1 MIYDVIVIGAGSA
14 GSVLAARLSEDPAR
28 SVLLLEAG
36 PDYPDLDL
44 LPDELK
50 RGNNLLRSAFGPHS
64 WEYLGNI
71 TERQSAAIPIPRGK
85 VVGGSGAVNGQVFLR
100 GIPEDYDGW
109 ADQGNDEW
117 AFANLLPYFRKM
129 ESDQDFQG
137 DFHGSEGPV
146 PVRRYRRL
154 DMVPFAQAFY
164 EACLSEGFPESLDE
178 NSPDTTGIGPAPL
191 NHRDGVRMS
200 MSLAYLSEARHR
212 LNLTIRANAP
222 VRRILFDG
230 ARAIGVEVE
239 SGGERMTVEGKEIIL
254 SSGGIASPQLLMLS
268 GVGPAAAL
276 ADVGIDVVHE
286 LPGVGHNLRDHPMAM
301 ALYEYQGELPD
312 DTEAMIQTLLRYTT
326 EGSTTRDDMHVG
338 VLSLD
343 PAHVPEGLPLD
354 IGGKCITIYSSVQNA
369 LSAGELRLRSSNPDD
384 PPVMEFR
391 YLSDPWDLQRMRVG
405 VRLSVR
411 LGDYPAFRGLI
422 TRRISPDDDDLASD
436 EALDAW
442 LLDNIG
448 TQYHTSGTC
457 KMGHTADPMAVVDQ
471 YCRVHGIEGLRVA
484 DTSVMPDVIRA
495 NTNCTAVLIAERVAD
510 WVKEGR

>member
-1 MIYDVIVIGAGSA
+1 MVYDVIVIGAGTA
-14 GSVLAARLSEDPAR
+14 GSVLAARLSEDPDR

-36 PDYPDLDL
+36 PDYPDPEL
-44 LPDELK
+44 LPDDLK

-64 WEYLGNI
+64 WEYLGNL
-71 TERQSAAIPIPRGK
+71 TEGQSAAIPIPRGK

-109 ADQGNDEW
+109 ADAGNDEW
-117 AFANLLPYFRKM
+117 AFARMLPYFRKM

-137 DFHGSEGPV
+137 DFHGSDGPV
-146 PVRRYRRL
+146 PVRRYRRP
-154 DMVPFAQAFY
+154 DMAPFAQAFY
-164 EACLSEGFPESLDE
+164 EACLAEGFPESLDE
-178 NSPDTTGIGPAPL
+178 NSPDATGIGPVPL
-191 NHRDGVRMS
+191 NHKDGVRMS
-200 MSLAYLSEARHR
+200 MSLAYLSQARHR

-222 VRRILFDG
+222 ARRILFDG
-230 ARAIGVEVE
+230 NRAVGVEVE
-239 SGGERMTVEGKEIIL
+239 SGVERMTVMGNEIIL

-276 ADVGIDVVHE
+276 ADAGIDMVHE
-286 LPGVGHNLRDHPMAM
+286 LPGVGRNLRDHPMAM

-326 EGSTTRDDMHVG
+326 EGSATRDDMHIG
-338 VLSLD
+338 ILSLD

-354 IGGKCITIYSSVQNA
+354 IEGKCITIYSSVQNA

-384 PPVMEFR
+384 PPIMDFK
-391 YLSDPWDLQRMRVG
+391 YMNDPWDLQRAREG

-411 LGDYPAFRGLI
+411 LGDHPAFRGLF
-422 TRRISPDDDDLASD
+422 TRRISPADADLASD
-436 EALDAW
+436 EALNTW

-457 KMGHTADPMAVVDQ
+457 KMGPADDPMAVVDQ
-471 YCRVHGIEGLRVA
+471 YCRVRGIDGLRVV

>member
-1 MIYDVIVIGAGSA
+1 MVYDVIVIGAGTA
-14 GSVLAARLSEDPAR
+14 GSVLAARLSEDPSR

-36 PDYPDLDL
+36 PDYPDPEL
-44 LPDELK
+44 LPDDLK

-64 WEYLGNI
+64 WEYLGNL
-71 TERQSAAIPIPRGK
+71 TEGQSAAIPIPRGK

-109 ADQGNDEW
+109 ADAGNDEW
-117 AFANLLPYFRKM
+117 AFARMLPYFRKM

-137 DFHGSEGPV
+137 DFHGSDGPV
-146 PVRRYRRL
+146 PVRRYQRP
-154 DMVPFAQAFY
+154 DMAPFAQAFY
-164 EACLSEGFPESLDE
+164 EACLAEGFPESLDE
-178 NSPDTTGIGPAPL
+178 NSPDATGIGPVPL
-191 NHRDGVRMS
+191 NHKDGVRMS
-200 MSLAYLSEARHR
+200 MSLAYLSQARHR

-222 VRRILFDG
+222 ARRILFDG
-230 ARAIGVEVE
+230 NRAVGVEVE
-239 SGGERMTVEGKEIIL
+239 SGGERMTVLGNEIIL

-276 ADVGIDVVHE
+276 TDVGIDVVHE
-286 LPGVGHNLRDHPMAM
+286 LPGVGRNLRDHPMAM

-312 DTEAMIQTLLRYTT
+312 DMEAMIQTLLRYTT
-326 EGSTTRDDMHVG
+326 EGSATRDDMHIG
-338 VLSLD
+338 ILSLD

-354 IGGKCITIYSSVQNA
+354 IEGKCITIYSSIQNA

-384 PPVMEFR
+384 PPVMECR
-391 YLSDPWDLQRMRVG
+391 YMTDPWDLQRAREG

-411 LGDYPAFRGLI
+411 LGDHPAFRGLF
-422 TRRISPDDDDLASD
+422 TRRISPSDADLASD

-457 KMGHTADPMAVVDQ
+457 KMGPADDSMAVVDQ
-471 YCRVHGIEGLRVA
+471 YCRVRGLEGLRVV

-510 WVKEGR
+510 WVNEGR

>member
-146 PVRRYRRL
+146 PVRRYRRP

-178 NSPDTTGIGPAPL
+178 NSPDATGIGPVPL

-200 MSLAYLSEARHR
+200 MSLAYLSGARHR

-222 VRRILFDG
+222 ARRILFDG

-268 GVGPAAAL
+268 GVGPASAL
-276 ADVGIDVVHE
+276 SDVGIDVVHE

-326 EGSTTRDDMHVG
+326 EGSATRDDMHVG

-391 YLSDPWDLQRMRVG
+391 YLTDPWDLQRTREG

-411 LGDYPAFRGLI
+411 LGDHPAFRGLI
-422 TRRISPDDDDLASD
+422 TRRISPDDADLASD
-436 EALDAW
+436 ETLNAW

-457 KMGHTADPMAVVDQ
+457 KMGPAADPMAVVDQ

>member
-1 MIYDVIVIGAGSA
+1 MVYDVIVIGAGTA
-14 GSVLAARLSEDPAR
+14 GSVLAARLSEDPGR

-36 PDYPDLDL
+36 LDYPDLEL
-44 LPDELK
+44 LPDDLK

-64 WEYLGNI
+64 WEYLGNL
-71 TERQSAAIPIPRGK
+71 TEGQSAAIPIPRGK

-109 ADQGNDEW
+109 AAAGNDEW
-117 AFANLLPYFRKM
+117 AFANMLPYFRKM

-137 DFHGSEGPV
+137 DFHGSDGPV
-146 PVRRYRRL
+146 PVRRYRRE
-154 DMVPFAQAFY
+154 DMAPFAQAFY

-178 NSPDTTGIGPAPL
+178 NSPDATGIGPVPL
-191 NHRDGVRMS
+191 NHKDGVRMS
-200 MSLAYLSEARHR
+200 MSLAYLSQARHR

-222 VRRILFDG
+222 AKRILFDG
-230 ARAIGVEVE
+230 NRAVGVEVE

-268 GVGPAAAL
+268 GVGPAAVL

-286 LPGVGHNLRDHPMAM
+286 LPGVGRNLRDHPMAM

-326 EGSTTRDDMHVG
+326 EGSATRDDMHIG
-338 VLSLD
+338 ILSLD
-343 PAHVPEGLPLD
+343 PDHVPEGLPLD
-354 IGGKCITIYSSVQNA
+354 IEGKCITIYSSVQNA

-391 YLSDPWDLQRMRVG
+391 YLTDQWDLQRMREG
-405 VRLSVR
+405 TRLSVR
-411 LGDYPAFRGLI
+411 LADHPAFRDLF
-422 TRRISPDDDDLASD
+422 TRRISPSDADLASD

-457 KMGHTADPMAVVDQ
+457 RMGPSDDPMAVVDQ
-471 YCRVHGIEGLRVA
+471 YCRVRGIDGLRVA

>member
-1 MIYDVIVIGAGSA
+1 MVYDVIVIGAGTA
-14 GSVLAARLSEDPAR
+14 GSVLAARLSEDPSR

-36 PDYPDLDL
+36 PDYPDLEL
-44 LPDELK
+44 LPDDLK

-64 WEYLGNI
+64 WEYLGNL
-71 TERQSAAIPIPRGK
+71 TEGQSAAIPIPRGK

-109 ADQGNDEW
+109 AADGNNEW
-117 AFANLLPYFRKM
+117 TFANMLPYFRKM
-129 ESDQDFQG
+129 ETDQDFRG
-137 DFHGSEGPV
+137 DFHGSDGPV
-146 PVRRYRRL
+146 PVRRYRRQ
-154 DMVPFAQAFY
+154 DMAPFAQAFY

-178 NSPDTTGIGPAPL
+178 NSPDATGIGPVPL

-200 MSLAYLSEARHR
+200 MSLAYLSQARHR

-222 VRRILFDG
+222 ARRILFEG
-230 ARAIGVEVE
+230 NRAVGVEVE
-239 SGGERMTVEGKEIIL
+239 SGGERMTVLGNEIIL

-268 GVGPAAAL
+268 GVGSTESLAA
-276 ADVGIDVVHE
+276 VGIGVVHE
-286 LPGVGHNLRDHPMAM
+286 LPGVGRNLRDHPMAM

-312 DTEAMIQTLLRYTT
+312 DAEAMIQTLLRYTT
-326 EGSTTRDDMHVG
+326 EGSATRDDMHIG
-338 VLSLD
+338 ILSLD

-354 IGGKCITIYSSVQNA
+354 IEGKCITIYSSIQNA

-391 YLSDPWDLQRMRVG
+391 YMTDPWDLQRAREG

-411 LGDYPAFRGLI
+411 LGDHPAFLGLF
-422 TRRISPDDDDLASD
+422 TRRISPGDADLASD

-442 LLDNIG
+442 LLENVG

-457 KMGHTADPMAVVDQ
+457 KMGPADDPMAVVDQ
-471 YCRVHGIEGLRVA
+471 YCRVHGIDGLRVV

>member
-1 MIYDVIVIGAGSA
+1 MVYDVIVIGAGTA
-14 GSVLAARLSEDPAR
+14 GSVLAARLSEDPDR

-36 PDYPDLDL
+36 PDYPDLDM
-44 LPDELK
+44 LPDDLK

-64 WEYLGNI
+64 WEYLGNL
-71 TERQSAAIPIPRGK
+71 TEGQSAAIPIPRGK

-109 ADQGNDEW
+109 AAGGNDEW
-117 AFANLLPYFRKM
+117 AFARMLPYFRKM

-137 DFHGSEGPV
+137 DFHGSDGPV
-146 PVRRYRRL
+146 PVRRYRRP
-154 DMVPFAQAFY
+154 DMAPFAQAFY
-164 EACLSEGFPESLDE
+164 EACLAEGFPESLDE
-178 NSPDTTGIGPAPL
+178 NSPDATGIGPVPL
-191 NHRDGVRMS
+191 NHWDGVRMS
-200 MSLAYLSEARHR
+200 MSLAYLSQARHR

-222 VRRILFDG
+222 ARRILFDG
-230 ARAIGVEVE
+230 NRAVGVEVE
-239 SGGERMTVEGKEIIL
+239 SGGERITVLGNEIIL

-268 GVGPAAAL
+268 GVGPAPAL
-276 ADVGIDVVHE
+276 ADAGIDMVHE
-286 LPGVGHNLRDHPMAM
+286 LPGVGRNLRDHPMAM

-326 EGSTTRDDMHVG
+326 EGSATRDDMHIG
-338 VLSLD
+338 ILSLD

-354 IGGKCITIYSSVQNA
+354 IEGKCITIYSSVQNA
-369 LSAGELRLRSSNPDD
+369 LSAGELKLRSSNPDD
-384 PPVMEFR
+384 PPVMEFK
-391 YLSDPWDLQRMRVG
+391 YMTDPWDLQRAREG

-411 LGDYPAFRGLI
+411 LGDHPAFRNLF
-422 TRRISPDDDDLASD
+422 TRRISPSDADLASD

-457 KMGHTADPMAVVDQ
+457 KMGPADDPMAVVDQ
-471 YCRVHGIEGLRVA
+471 YCRVRGLDGLRVV